1 MEENKQSNTLKT
13 VLLIFG
19 IIFSVILVPGLIL
32 GIPVGGAAVA
42 LSQSVSQEGIERIV
56 KEAKLSDKAYQ
67 LVMDEVLKETQ
78 NDDTLNADFFEGM
91 LRECITVETVDEIVI
106 AFIDCMYNGTE
117 PQIKF
122 DNVLE
127 GFRNG
132 IEDIS
137 ENGFEDFYSACFEG
151 AESKYFSEV
160 FIQSSKET
168 IEQEIIS
175 KYSAYG
181 VSSLEELET
190 VYDAQFGAGAY
201 AKLFDEEIAEFE
213 RGWNEGMLDGFDD
226 EIDDLAEELEIE
238 VNQALAEAVRDP
250 DVRTMF
256 DTLNEISEKKDTV
269 KIVAY
274 AIVLAAVLLLLVCYW
289 FGTAGFVVPSVALI
303 LGGLLCKLVTLLEGP
318 VLSVIRDEIAADPDA
333 AEFGDIVMDICRGI
347 IAPFFAEMSKFGV
360 TMIGIGV
367 LLILAAILRGVIK
380 KNTAVADDVM

>member
-1 MEENKQSNTLKT
+1 MEDNKQKNTVKT
-13 VLLIFG
+13 VLLVFG

-32 GIPVGGAAVA
+32 GIPVGGIAVA
-42 LSQSVSQEGIERIV
+42 VSQSASQEGIERV
-56 KEAKLSDKAYQ
+56 VQEAKLSEKAYQ

-78 NDDTLNADFFEGM
+78 NNDTLKPDFFEGM
-91 LRECITVETVDEIVI
+91 LRECVTVEKVDEIVA

-122 DNVLE
+122 DSMLE

-132 IEDIS
+132 IGDIS

-151 AESKYFSEV
+151 AESKYFSDV
-160 FIQSSKET
+160 FLQSSKDT
-168 IEQEIIS
+168 IEQEILS

-190 VYDAQFGAGAY
+190 AYDAQFGAGAY

-226 EIDDLAEELEIE
+226 EIDEMSEELEVE
-238 VNQALAEAVRDP
+238 VNQALAEAVQDP
-250 DVRTMF
+250 DVRMMF
-256 DTLNEISEKKDTV
+256 DTLNEISAKKSTV

-289 FGTAGFVVPSVALI
+289 FGTAGFVVSSVALI

-318 VLSVIRDEIAADPDA
+318 ALVLVREEIAADPDM

-347 IAPFFAEMSKFGV
+347 LAPFFAEMSKFGV

-380 KNTAVADDVM
+380 KNTAVANDVM